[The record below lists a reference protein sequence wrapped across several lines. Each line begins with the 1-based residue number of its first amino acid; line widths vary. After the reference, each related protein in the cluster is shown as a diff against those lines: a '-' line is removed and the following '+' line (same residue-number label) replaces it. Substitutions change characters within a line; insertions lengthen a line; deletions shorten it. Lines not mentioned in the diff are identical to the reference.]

1 MSSLRALAVA
11 QDKAFKYEAL
21 HHDASQP
28 VRAPLQR
35 WIKKY
40 RPPMQPITLPQP
52 TAPPRQS
59 FYELKRAELVA
70 RKARVDALMALR
82 ARGEKEAHLR
92 WPPFRQSREEQQK
105 RQRAADGKHRADEEA
120 RLEAARAAFERK
132 EERAAADARVA
143 TPTPTRAQL
152 IQLSYSVCS
161 LICPVLYKDISV
173 GDAAGRLIR
182 SLAHEPRLP
191 PMVQYLEFSGSMCAY
206 INNTEWEFVLPAM
219 CNLRQLVIAHNV
231 PLESRILPFI
241 TFKLRVFESHCRV
254 YGPWAEFLATQSGL
268 EQVVFHSDLFGPVPL
283 LPLLRSVQ
291 GCPEDVSRFSRRHS
305 LEDAWFSLG
314 HPWGRRTLS
323 RSDLRWFN
331 LSPSQLLTLRIMA
344 PQLLL
349 LMYSTPAMLKTP
361 RHLTLD
367 EDLAW
372 YRFTPQT
379 VLARA
384 ARALAEYTPLLQSL
398 TLIAFSG
405 MGERGLHPSLDVS
418 QAPIFATA
426 LAPFCASA
434 KLATFHFCGV
444 DHCGTWRNWGREGEE
459 VVYAELEEHGP
470 WDLDPHAFNFDS
482 FFVEFSKTT
491 PMFKPNAEAKPSV
504 EISDIES
511 GHRRPPCLTLP
522 ISPTVLDSPNLA
534 RSTQPKHQSMADGDM
549 TFTAFL
555 QEQRLS
561 RAATRIRG
569 RRRRSELPP
578 PRIQDFP
585 IVRQRS
591 LPTPAETR
599 KRYSV
604 DKDAPYEE
612 GWQTAIQ
619 DLVAWTEAVKGQFE
633 QPQVPHTTW
642 GDSEG
647 DLAEGLNSPSLSIQ
661 DLSVQ
666 DFLPGQTNGEGIERG
681 WHEALRSQEAV
692 ERNISIDLGDTPPEL
707 MVISDKENGADSDID
722 MPATAGGAATAAAT
736 TLLADEN
743 ASQWANVLRL
753 SMATMREGQQQSW
766 LLEIQQQERL
776 TDGRG
781 VAALARFTNTRHRL
795 LSRGQHRRAD
805 EGSD

>member
-1 MSSLRALAVA
+1 
-11 QDKAFKYEAL
+11 
-21 HHDASQP
+21 
-28 VRAPLQR
+28 
-35 WIKKY
+35 
-40 RPPMQPITLPQP
+40 
-52 TAPPRQS
+52 
-59 FYELKRAELVA
+59 
-70 RKARVDALMALR
+70 
-82 ARGEKEAHLR
+82 
-92 WPPFRQSREEQQK
+92 
-105 RQRAADGKHRADEEA
+105 
-120 RLEAARAAFERK
+120 
-132 EERAAADARVA
+132 
-143 TPTPTRAQL
+143 
-152 IQLSYSVCS
+152 
-161 LICPVLYKDISV
+161 
-173 GDAAGRLIR
+173 
-182 SLAHEPRLP
+182 
-191 PMVQYLEFSGSMCAY
+191 MCAY
-206 INNTEWEFVLPAM
+206 INNTEWEFVLPAL

-231 PLESRILPFI
+231 PLESRILHFI

-268 EQVVFHSDLFGPVPL
+268 EQVAFHSDLFGPVPL

-291 GCPEDVSRFSRRHS
+291 GCPEDLSRFAQRHS

-323 RSDLRWFN
+323 RSDLRRFN
-331 LSPSQLLTLRIMA
+331 LSPSQLLTLCIMA

-349 LMYSTPAMLKTP
+349 LMYSAPAMLKTL
-361 RHLTLD
+361 RHLMLD

-398 TLIAFSG
+398 TLIAFPG

-434 KLATFHFCGV
+434 KLATFHFCGI
-444 DHCGTWRNWGREGEE
+444 DRCGTWRNWGREGEE

-470 WDLDPHAFNFDS
+470 WDLDPHTFNFDS
-482 FFVEFSKTT
+482 FFVEFSETT

-504 EISDIES
+504 EISYMES
-511 GHRRPPCLTLP
+511 GHRHPPCLTLP
-522 ISPTVLDSPNLA
+522 ISPDQCN
-534 RSTQPKHQSMADGDM
+534 RSIKAWPTGTIYIANEKLWMIKSAK
-549 TFTAFL
+549 
-555 QEQRLS
+555 EQCLS

-569 RRRRSELPP
+569 RRRLSELPP
-578 PRIQDFP
+578 LRIQDFP
-585 IVRQRS
+585 IVRQWS
-591 LPTPAETR
+591 LPTPAETC

-642 GDSEG
+642 GNSEE
-647 DLAEGLNSPSLSIQ
+647 DLAEGLNSPSLRIQ
-661 DLSVQ
+661 DLSMQ
-666 DFLPGQTNGEGIERG
+666 DFFPGQTNGEGIERG
-681 WHEALRSQEAV
+681 WHEVLHSQEAV
-692 ERNISIDLGDTPPEL
+692 ERNISTDLGDTPPEL
-707 MVISDKENGADSDID
+707 TVISDEENGADSDID
-722 MPATAGGAATAAAT
+722 MPATAGGAAAAAA

-743 ASQWANVLRL
+743 TSQWANVLRL
-753 SMATMREGQQQSW
+753 SMVAMQEGQRQSW

-776 TDGRG
+776 TNGRG

-795 LSRGQHRRAD
+795 LSRGQHRQMRGPGLERRVANLTMVTTWYEHEVLLLHKWGHVVSAVVLFLEEYGVIFVTAATHHKCIINTAEKSARSRVLD
-805 EGSD
+805 ATHTQ